1 MLIDV
6 TRLVHRKFRGRLPT
20 GVDRVSLAY
29 LERYGARSA
38 ALLRL
43 AGRWRVLRQRD
54 SQPVFD
60 ALISRETH
68 SARQLAWRLARAL
81 PVRAVGDTR
90 HRALLNT
97 GHSGLEQPR
106 YAAEVRRRGLRPL
119 YFVHDLI
126 PITHPEYTRPGE
138 DDRHRRRVQ
147 TALDT
152 GAALV
157 VNSRATRLQLADYA
171 HRLGRRLPDC
181 VVAPLAPAA
190 LPTPAHRPP
199 IDRSYF
205 VVVGTIEPRKN
216 HLLLLQVW
224 RRLVEEFGAA
234 APRLVVIG
242 QRGWECAPVLSFLE
256 QCTALR
262 EFVIARPHCSDGD
275 LATWL
280 QHARALLFPSFV
292 EGFGLPL
299 VEALARRV
307 PVIASRLPAFQ
318 EMAGEIP
325 EFLDPL
331 DGPAWQQAIRDYMQ
345 PDGLRARLQRQR
357 MSGYAA
363 PTWSA
368 HFAVVDALVD
378 SCLRPAGQPV
388 THGGWIHAARG

>member
-43 AGRWRVLRQRD
+43 AGRWLVLRQRE
-54 SQPVFD
+54 SQPVFE
-60 ALISRETH
+60 ALISREPQ
-68 SARQLAWRLARAL
+68 ALRQLVWRLPRAL
-81 PVRAVGDTR
+81 PMRGVPDVR

-106 YAAEVRRRGLRPL
+106 YATEVRRRGLRPL

-138 DDRHRRRVQ
+138 DDRHRRRLQ
-147 TALDT
+147 TVLDT

-157 VNSRATRLQLADYA
+157 VNSHSTRTQLMDYA

-190 LPTPAHRPP
+190 LPVPSSLAPMDRP
-199 IDRSYF
+199 YF
-205 VVVGTIEPRKN
+205 VVVGTVEPRKN

-224 RRLVEEFGAA
+224 RRLVEELGDA

-242 QRGWECAPVLSFLE
+242 QRGWECAPVLAFLQ

-262 EFVIARPHCSDGD
+262 DFVIARPHCSDSD
-275 LATWL
+275 LSTWL

-299 VEALARRV
+299 AEALALRV
-307 PVIASRLPAFQ
+307 PVIASNLAAFQ
-318 EMAGEIP
+318 EVAGDIP
-325 EFLDPL
+325 ELLDPL

-345 PDGLRARLQRQR
+345 PDGLRPELQRQR
-357 MSGYAA
+357 MSGYSA
-363 PTWSA
+363 PTWGA

-378 SCLRPAGQPV
+378 SCLRPSGLPAPQA
-388 THGGWIHAARG
+388 GWIHAARG